1 MQESLETMLFIA
13 QARVAVLMQVVRILF
28 RDRAAANGHTPEE
41 ILKWNEELK
50 VFFEQRLPVGTADA
64 FVSAAC
70 DDFFNLLAA
79 EVREDREGPEEQ

>member
-1 MQESLETMLFIA
+1 MQESMETLLYIA

-50 VFFEQRLPVGTADA
+50 VYFEKRLPVGTADA
-64 FVSAAC
+64 YVSAAC

-79 EVREDREGPEEQ
+79 EVREDRESPEA

>member
-1 MQESLETMLFIA
+1 MQESPETLLHIA

-50 VFFEQRLPVGTADA
+50 VFFETRMPVGTADA
-64 FVSAAC
+64 YVSAAC

-79 EVREDREGPEEQ
+79 EVREDRESPQE